1 MLLCWFLA
9 LWLEELG
16 LLLLPLQ
23 VSEVV
28 RQWPELAEVMVVDL
42 VEVGVVELMWAM
54 VSGEVEVL

>member
-1 MLLCWFLA
+1 M
-9 LWLEELG
+9 
-16 LLLLPLQ
+16 LPLQ

-54 VSGEVEVL
+54 VSGEVEVF

>member
-1 MLLCWFLA
+1 MCWFLA

-23 VSEVV
+23 VSEVA

-42 VEVGVVELMWAM
+42 VDVWVVEL
-54 VSGEVEVL
+54 VVLRRKLVVVL

>member
-1 MLLCWFLA
+1 MCWFLA

-28 RQWPELAEVMVVDL
+28 RQCPELAEVMVVDL
-42 VEVGVVELMWAM
+42 VDLVDVWVVEL
-54 VSGEVEVL
+54 VVLRRKLVVVL